1 MKSYSQLTRTWLPLM
16 VLVAL
21 TSNALAQPKI
31 GLIDLKKTFDS
42 YWMTKQQNAELKE
55 SEAEYEKSRR
65 RLLDDYQRAGDE
77 YKKLLEG
84 ANDQAL
90 SADERAKR
98 KSDAERKVLEIRE
111 IEQSIT
117 TFDRTARQT
126 LEDQTRRIR
135 DRILVKIREV
145 IDTQARSGGYT
156 MVLDTAAVTVNQTPM
171 ILYHNGQNDLTDTV
185 LAELNATA
193 PISLPT
199 PTTPAPA
206 PAPAIKRP

>member
-1 MKSYSQLTRTWLPLM
+1 MKTYLRCQRAGLILIAL
-16 VLVAL
+16 LV
-21 TSNALAQPKI
+21 TSSGALAQPKI
-31 GLIDLKKTFDS
+31 ALVDLKKVFDG

-55 SEAEYEKSRR
+55 TEAEYEKSRR
-65 RLLDDYQRAGDE
+65 RLVDDYQRAGEE

-90 SADERAKR
+90 SAEERAKR
-98 KSDAERKVLEIRE
+98 KTEAERKVLEIRE

-117 TFDRTARQT
+117 QFERTMRET
-126 LEDQTRRIR
+126 LADQTRRMR

-145 IDTQARSGGYT
+145 IDVQARNGGYT
-156 MVLDTAAVTVNQTPM
+156 MVLDTAAETVNRTPM
-171 ILYHNGQNDLTDTV
+171 ILYHNGQNDLSDPV

-199 PTTPAPA
+199 PTTDQP
-206 PAPAIKRP
+206 

>member
-1 MKSYSQLTRTWLPLM
+1 MKTYPRLYRTCLL
-16 VLVAL
+16 LVAL
-21 TSNALAQPKI
+21 LVMTSGALAQPKI
-31 GLIDLKKTFDS
+31 GLIDLKKVFDG

-55 SEAEYEKSRR
+55 TEAEYEKSRR

-90 SADERAKR
+90 SAEERGKR
-98 KSDAERKVLEIRE
+98 KADADRKVIEIRE

-117 TFDRTARQT
+117 QFDRTMRQT
-126 LEDQTRRIR
+126 LEDLTRRMR

-156 MVLDTAAVTVNQTPM
+156 MVLDTVAETVNRTPM
-171 ILYHNGQNDLTDTV
+171 ILYHNGQNDITDPV
-185 LAELNATA
+185 LVELNATA
-193 PISLPT
+193 PISLPA
-199 PTTPAPA
+199 PTTNAPD
-206 PAPAIKRP
+206 RR

>member
-16 VLVAL
+16 VLVAI
-21 TSNALAQPKI
+21 TSTALAQPKI

-77 YKKLLEG
+77 YKKLLES

-185 LAELNATA
+185 LTELNATA

-199 PTTPAPA
+199 PATPAPA

>member
-1 MKSYSQLTRTWLPLM
+1 MKTYSLLARTWLPLI
-16 VLVAL
+16 VLVAM
-21 TSNALAQPKI
+21 TSTALAQPKI
-31 GLIDLKKTFDS
+31 GLVDLKKVFDG

-55 SEAEYEKSRR
+55 AEAEYEKSRR

-77 YKKLLEG
+77 YKKLLES

-90 SADERAKR
+90 AADERAKR

-117 TFDRTARQT
+117 QFERTTRQT
-126 LEDQTRRIR
+126 LEDQTKRIR

-145 IDTQARSGGYT
+145 IDTQARSSAYT

-171 ILYHNGQNDLTDTV
+171 ILYHNGQNDMTQAVLT
-185 LAELNATA
+185 ELNATA
-193 PISLPT
+193 PISLPL
-199 PTTPAPA
+199 PATNLP
-206 PAPAIKRP
+206 

>member
-1 MKSYSQLTRTWLPLM
+1 MSMKSHSSLHRILLALITL
-16 VLVAL
+16 LVM
-21 TSNALAQPKI
+21 TSGAIAQPKI
-31 GLIDLKKTFDS
+31 GLIDLKKVFDG

-55 SEAEYEKSRR
+55 TEAEYEKSRR
-65 RLLDDYQRAGDE
+65 RLLDDYQRAGEE

-98 KSDAERKVLEIRE
+98 KTDAERKVLEIRE

-117 TFDRTARQT
+117 QFDRTMRQT
-126 LEDQTRRIR
+126 LADQTKRMR

-145 IDTQARSGGYT
+145 IDTHARSGGFT
-156 MVLDTAAVTVNQTPM
+156 MVLDTVAETINQTPM
-171 ILYHNGQNDLTDTV
+171 ILYHNGQNDITEQV

-193 PISLPT
+193 PISLPP
-199 PTTPAPA
+199 PTTT
-206 PAPAIKRP
+206 RP

>member
-1 MKSYSQLTRTWLPLM
+1 MNLYPRLIRSSLLAIAFVVM
-16 VLVAL
+16 
-21 TSNALAQPKI
+21 TSSAFAQPKI
-31 GLIDLKKTFDS
+31 GLIDLKKVFDNF
-42 YWMTKQQNAELKE
+42 WMTKQQNVELKE

-77 YKKLLEG
+77 YKKLIEG

-98 KSDAERKVLEIRE
+98 KADAERKVLEIRE

-117 TFDRTARQT
+117 QFDRTTQQSLR
-126 LEDQTRRIR
+126 DQTRRIR

-156 MVLDTAAVTVNQTPM
+156 LVLDTAAVTANETPM
-171 ILYHNGQNDLTDTV
+171 ILYHNGQNDMTETV
-185 LAELNATA
+185 LTELNASA

-199 PTTPAPA
+199 PATNAP
-206 PAPAIKRP
+206 